1 MQEADTG
8 RSDRASSADGIE
20 GDTRKGAN
28 TPDTF
33 DTSEDCL
40 SESECRVAASGG
52 MKQSIKPS
60 PNRRNASRTS
70 ERKDCR
76 EHCREIILTLAI
88 IGAVGAFISHQLPK
102 TERSY

>member
-8 RSDRASSADGIE
+8 RSNRASSADGIE

-28 TPDTF
+28 TPDAF

-52 MKQSIKPS
+52 TEHPEA
-60 PNRRNASRTS
+60 AS
-70 ERKDCR
+70 
-76 EHCREIILTLAI
+76 
-88 IGAVGAFISHQLPK
+88 GQ
-102 TERSY
+102 TEREPHIREKGLS

>member
-52 MKQSIKPS
+52 MKQSHQ
-60 PNRRNASRTS
+60 TVS
-70 ERKDCR
+70 EQAER
-76 EHCREIILTLAI
+76 EPHIREKGL
-88 IGAVGAFISHQLPK
+88 S
-102 TERSY
+102 

>member
-28 TPDTF
+28 TPDAF

-40 SESECRVAASGG
+40 SESECRV
-52 MKQSIKPS
+52 
-60 PNRRNASRTS
+60 
-70 ERKDCR
+70 EREPHIR
-76 EHCREIILTLAI
+76 EKGL
-88 IGAVGAFISHQLPK
+88 S
-102 TERSY
+102 